1 MSTTLPS
8 YITWAD
14 ADIYFGNRLHV
25 TAWLG
30 ATQAEKTIAL
40 VEATQRIDRL
50 RFSGYLVADDQ
61 ALEFPRYYNAVEGAD
76 GTEVIP
82 DNIKYAC
89 CELAFALLDG
99 VDPDIAYENLTNT
112 QYGYGSAKIHNSDQD
127 TIPHL
132 AAGIPSVT
140 AWRYLQ
146 QYLAPAKSVRIRRVS

>member
-8 YITWAD
+8 YITWAN
-14 ADIYFGNRLHV
+14 ADIYFGNRLHITV
-25 TAWLG
+25 WLG
-30 ATQAEKTIAL
+30 ATQAEKTVAL

-61 ALEFPRYYNAVEGAD
+61 DLEFPRYYDEDEGAD

-82 DNIKYAC
+82 DNIKYAG
-89 CELAFALLDG
+89 CELALALLDDA
-99 VDPDIAYENLTNT
+99 DPDMEYENLVNT
-112 QYGYGSAKIHNSDQD
+112 QYGYGSAKIGNSGQD

-132 AAGIPSVT
+132 AAGIPSMT

-146 QYLAPAKSVRIRRVS
+146 LYLAPAKTVRVRRVS